1 MASAVGVM
9 VPLTCGHKVRA
20 RDRRMGYAYG
30 ISYRVHVEG
39 LDPAAS
45 ADEEPVVLRH
55 RVYPTAR
62 DAGGARY
69 TLSLLTVLARAVR
82 LARALAAAAAMVLGA
97 LLISRSFSCQSLRI
111 LICNCM

>member
-69 TLSLLTVLARAVR
+69 DTRYYCARHYLQLYRTRVLV
-82 LARALAAAAAMVLGA
+82 
-97 LLISRSFSCQSLRI
+97 
-111 LICNCM
+111 

>member
-62 DAGGARY
+62 DAGARY
-69 TLSLLTVLARAVR
+69 DTRYYCARHYLQLYRTRVLV
-82 LARALAAAAAMVLGA
+82 
-97 LLISRSFSCQSLRI
+97 
-111 LICNCM
+111 

>member
-62 DAGGARY
+62 DAR
-69 TLSLLTVLARAVR
+69 R
-82 LARALAAAAAMVLGA
+82 RALVHAS
-97 LLISRSFSCQSLRI
+97 ISTTYSTRTRRTYRRRDHT
-111 LICNCM
+111 

>member
-55 RVYPTAR
+55 RVCTPPRVTHA
-62 DAGGARY
+62 GARY
-69 TLSLLTVLARAVR
+69 TL
-82 LARALAAAAAMVLGA
+82 
-97 LLISRSFSCQSLRI
+97 C
-111 LICNCM
+111 